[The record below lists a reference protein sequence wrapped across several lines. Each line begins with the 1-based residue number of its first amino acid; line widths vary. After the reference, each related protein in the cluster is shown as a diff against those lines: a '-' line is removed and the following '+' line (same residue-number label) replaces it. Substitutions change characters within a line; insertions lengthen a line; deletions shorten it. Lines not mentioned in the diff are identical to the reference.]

1 MYCLSCN
8 FAYQNLSKRLNQFL
22 IINVNI
28 MMITIEV
35 MHASMMIEFTKWIDE
50 IYKNDMTMW
59 YSKQAQNVYIL
70 W

>member
-8 FAYQNLSKRLNQFL
+8 FAYWNLSKRLDQFL

-35 MHASMMIEFTKWIDE
+35 MHASMMIEFTKWINE

-59 YSKQAQNVYIL
+59 YFKQAQNVYIL